1 MIKAP
6 TSNFL
11 ILAYYS
17 FNFPHIKILIN
28 CCSHSLHHNDVST
41 PVIRAL
47 SQRESWAQMIWTL
60 WSLTP
65 TGASTSWTVSW
76 RSSGWGSSST
86 LRWLWSSRSWRIRK
100 RWREPWFLPWSTAER
115 TWDSSRRRKCV
126 IHSLDLF
133 FFRPCICTFMQTYEW
148 LSYSLCMPSFYSDYE
163 LCLGGIII

>member
-1 MIKAP
+1 MFKKCKKYQHVRLKNADLSKYVRLLQDQMIKAP

-76 RSSGWGSSST
+76 RSSEWGSRST
-86 LRWLWSSRSWRIRK
+86 SRRLWSSWSWRIRK

-115 TWDSSRRRKCV
+115 TWDSSRRRRCV
-126 IHSLDLF
+126 IHSLDLLKLTIF
-133 FFRPCICTFMQTYEW
+133 F
-148 LSYSLCMPSFYSDYE
+148 
-163 LCLGGIII
+163 